1 MRLPGIGG
9 KVADC
14 ICLFA
19 LHQMDAFPV
28 DTHIKKVMELHYPE
42 GSPLNDTGDAPG

>member
-1 MRLPGIGG
+1 MELMKLSGIGG

-19 LHQMDAFPV
+19 LHQMDAYSGG
-28 DTHIKKVMELHYPE
+28 YPY
-42 GSPLNDTGDAPG
+42 